1 MTAFLSIIL
10 SGLFALLLVTW
21 LTKKRRS
28 ISVRLPL
35 PPGPKPLP
43 VLGNLLDINRS
54 EPWLTFTQW
63 GSHYGDIVYCR
74 LLNREIIIIQS
85 ESVAKTLLER
95 RSSNYSDRPRISTS
109 EAFGSAFI
117 SAQLGYGSIWRL
129 HRRLFHQSFR
139 MDAIHQYRPLQL
151 RKARQLCL
159 EIRDTPADLLSL
171 LQTFSASLIMSA
183 VYDYEAAPRH
193 DPLISTAEK
202 AIDGFIK
209 AAAPH
214 TAAILNAFPF
224 LLRLPDWVPG
234 TSIKRLALQSQKCAI
249 EMIEVPFQYAQERIT
264 KGVSA
269 KCMVADSLNRLEGQG
284 DKNQQEVALKASAAT
299 AFIAGVE
306 TTTSTLTVFA
316 LAMINYPHVQE
327 RVQAEIDAVIG
338 SDRLP
343 SFEDRASLPYLE
355 AVLRETLRWNPVFPV
370 GLPHATTHDDIY
382 DGYYIPKG
390 AYVIAN
396 VWAMTHNETKYPDP
410 YDFRPERFLTA
421 DGGLT
426 DDTATYGFGFGRRA
440 CVGRYFASSSLWIA
454 MASMLANFKFMKP
467 VDEHGN
473 ETEVN
478 AEWTTGIMSHP
489 TSLSCR
495 IVARFNHAREDMTES

>member
-1 MTAFLSIIL
+1 MTTTGVILLAGLVAFL
-10 SGLFALLLVTW
+10 FVAW
-21 LTKKRRS
+21 LARKRRS
-28 ISVRLPL
+28 LVLFSL

-43 VLGNLLDINRS
+43 LLGSLFSINRR

-63 GSHYGDIVYCR
+63 GSVHGDIVYCR

-85 ESVAKTLLER
+85 EKVAKALLEQ
-95 RSSNYSDRPRISTS
+95 RSSNYSDRPPIPTS

-139 MDAIHQYRPLQL
+139 LDAIHQYRPIQL

-159 EIRDTPADLLSL
+159 EIRETPADLLSL

-193 DPLISTAEK
+193 DPLIETAEK

-234 TSIKRLALQSQKCAI
+234 TSIKRVALQSQKCAT
-249 EMIEVPFQYAQERIT
+249 EMIEVPFRYAQERIT
-264 KGVSA
+264 KGTSA
-269 KCMVADSLNRLEGQG
+269 QCMVAESLSRLENQG
-284 DKNQQEVALKASAAT
+284 DATQHEKALKASAAT

-306 TTTSTLTVFA
+306 TTTSTLIVFA
-316 LAMINYPHVQE
+316 LAMIQNPHVQE
-327 RVQAEIDAVIG
+327 RAQAEIDTILG
-338 SDRLP
+338 SGRLP
-343 SFEDRASLPYLE
+343 TFEDRPLLPYVE

-382 DGYYIPKG
+382 EGYYIPKG

-396 VWAMTHNETKYPDP
+396 VWAMTHNEAKYPEP
-410 YDFRPERFLTA
+410 NEFRPERFLAA
-421 DGGLT
+421 DGTLT

-440 CVGRYFASSSLWIA
+440 CVGRYFASASLWIA
-454 MASMLANFKFMKP
+454 MASMLATFRFLKP
-467 VDEHGN
+467 LDERGK
-473 ETEVN
+473 EIEIDV
-478 AEWTTGIMSHP
+478 EWTTGIMS
-489 TSLSCR
+489 
-495 IVARFNHAREDMTES
+495 